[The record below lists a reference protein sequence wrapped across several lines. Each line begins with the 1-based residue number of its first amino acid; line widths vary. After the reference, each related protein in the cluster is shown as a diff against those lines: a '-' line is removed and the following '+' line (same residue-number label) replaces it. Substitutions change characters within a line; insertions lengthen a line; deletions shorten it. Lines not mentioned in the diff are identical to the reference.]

1 MDPITLILAAAAGLG
16 VFGVTS
22 EIQANAEAGNDELL
36 IRKLYDWDSG
46 WQAVELSSEG
56 SLKTASG
63 IFDIDMADWWPAV
76 KSGMSRVVIISQ
88 VGGPPK
94 RATIA
99 CFSRAGRY
107 GWTLEQSYRMGYRKV
122 NDDGSYQRISELLV
136 SVLNADPA
144 REVADAA
151 MAMTPVK
158 RYEYLRRVLMA
169 NPYLSAAL
177 ATSPLFKDLVI
188 ATVMEPSVQRLT
200 GQTPLGLP
208 APALA
213 VRSPQIEM
221 VSVEEEGI
229 ARPKKR
235 PGVNEEF
242 RPRRLG
248 RPAGRRYGEPA
259 GFGPRY
265 PGELITSYRAPPT
278 FWQSSMSRAKNFFK
292 KNE

>member
-16 VFGVTS
+16 LFGVTS
-22 EIQANAEAGNDELL
+22 EIQANAEAGNDEML

-46 WQAVELSSEG
+46 WQAIELSSEG

-88 VGGPPK
+88 AGGPPK
-94 RATIA
+94 RATVA

-107 GWTLEQSYRMGYRKV
+107 GWTLDQAYRMGYRKV

-200 GQTPLGLP
+200 GRTPKGLP
-208 APALA
+208 SPTFAPTLA

-221 VSVEEEGI
+221 V
-229 ARPKKR
+229 
-235 PGVNEEF
+235 
-242 RPRRLG
+242 
-248 RPAGRRYGEPA
+248 PA
-259 GFGPRY
+259 
-265 PGELITSYRAPPT
+265 
-278 FWQSSMSRAKNFFK
+278 Q
-292 KNE
+292 